1 MKAASFLPLLRLQ
14 RLVVAAI
21 VVLASTLLIALP
33 AVAQSPTPPYYPP
46 GSYTPFSVFEGVN
59 SDGSSSFSFPT
70 NGSPITVMGIV
81 LNNPSDMLDSTP
93 NFQPWNGGANMYN
106 LGGQWQIFIQAY
118 SDPTVGGSAAD
129 FGGCEVWMGQN
140 YGNLPWIGT
149 SADSYTN
156 SQWTA
161 QLARLNSP
169 TLLSTGSSVSLQ
181 AGDVV
186 AITGYGLEYAG
197 MMNVNEQ
204 HQIYNSFTITALET
218 GAPLPAPTVTTLGQL
233 MNSSGTFYFDSTRQT
248 GAEHLQGTLVQLDGV
263 RLLSGT
269 WAPNNQVVVTD
280 GSLRQMILNL
290 GNNPNLTTAPTGAFN
305 VTGIVDQEST
315 DGSNQ
320 DGYTLWLTDSGNVSV
335 QPGAGGTFNWSGSG
349 GSWNVT
355 NNWNLGSKPKNAG
368 DVAVLGG
375 SLAVTATV
383 TLDGNQKAGGLIF
396 ANSNSATTGYTLSS
410 GTGGRLTL
418 DNSGTTAFLTVM
430 SGSHTI
436 TAPLLLSDNLDAN
449 VAVGSS
455 LTLSGGLGENS
466 PGMSLCEDGG
476 GLLILSGTN
485 TYNGGTTVNAGTL
498 VLTSGSALPDG
509 SSLTV
514 GAGATMIFD
523 PSAVAASTL
532 SSTALQINPV
542 PEPGSLALLAV
553 AIAGFLLKCQV
564 RRKNHE

>member
-1 MKAASFLPLLRLQ
+1 
-14 RLVVAAI
+14 
-21 VVLASTLLIALP
+21 
-33 AVAQSPTPPYYPP
+33 
-46 GSYTPFSVFEGVN
+46 
-59 SDGSSSFSFPT
+59 
-70 NGSPITVMGIV
+70 MGIV
-81 LNNPSDMLDSTP
+81 LNNPCDMLDSTP

-106 LGGQWQIFIQAY
+106 LGGQWQVFIQAY
-118 SDPTVGGSAAD
+118 SDSTVGGSSTD

-161 QLARLNSP
+161 QLARLNNP
-169 TLLSTGSSVSLQ
+169 TLLSTGNSVSLQ

-218 GAPLPAPTVTTLGQL
+218 GVPLPAPTVITLSQL
-233 MNSSGTFYFDSTRQT
+233 MNSSGNFYFDPTRQT
-248 GAEHLQGTLVQLDGV
+248 GAEHLQGTLVQLNGV

-305 VTGIVDQEST
+305 VTGIEDQEST

-320 DGYTLWLTDSGNVSV
+320 DGYTLWVTDSGNVSI
-335 QPGAGGTFNWSGSG
+335 QANSGGTFNWSGSG
-349 GSWNVT
+349 GSWNAVG
-355 NNWNLGSKPKNAG
+355 NWNLGSKPRNAG
-368 DVAVLGG
+368 DVAILGG

-396 ANSNSATTGYTLSS
+396 ANSNSATTGYMLSA
-410 GTGGRLTL
+410 GTGGTLTL
-418 DNSGTTAFLTVM
+418 DNSGATALLTVM

-436 TAPLLLSDNLDAN
+436 TAP
-449 VAVGSS
+449 
-455 LTLSGGLGENS
+455 
-466 PGMSLCEDGG
+466 
-476 GLLILSGTN
+476 
-485 TYNGGTTVNAGTL
+485 
-498 VLTSGSALPDG
+498 
-509 SSLTV
+509 
-514 GAGATMIFD
+514 
-523 PSAVAASTL
+523 
-532 SSTALQINPV
+532 
-542 PEPGSLALLAV
+542 
-553 AIAGFLLKCQV
+553 
-564 RRKNHE
+564 